1 LTIQSEVY
9 NSVVDRGYREGY
21 SAEQFIARQV
31 AKLQEELWEL
41 AQRIDLPIQVYRTI
55 ELAGKTS
62 KEWFDKGK
70 FSLDD
75 TSCATIELAGKTSK
89 EWFDKGKFS
98 LDDTSCAVWGLQQ
111 ELADIQVVVFC
122 LAEELSKMQ
131 SAQGGVKRVD
141 ITKLALDKA
150 RKDVQRG
157 IR

>member
-9 NSVVDRGYREGY
+9 NFVVDRGYREGY

-41 AQRIDLPIQVYRTI
+41 AQRVDLPIQVYR
-55 ELAGKTS
+55 
-62 KEWFDKGK
+62 
-70 FSLDD
+70 
-75 TSCATIELAGKTSK
+75 TIELAGKTSK

>member
-1 LTIQSEVY
+1 MTIQSEVY

-31 AKLQEELWEL
+31 AKLQEELWGL
-41 AQRIDLPIQVYRTI
+41 AQRIDLPIQVYR
-55 ELAGKTS
+55 
-62 KEWFDKGK
+62 
-70 FSLDD
+70 
-75 TSCATIELAGKTSK
+75 TIELAGKTSK

>member
-41 AQRIDLPIQVYRTI
+41 AQRIDLPIQVYR
-55 ELAGKTS
+55 
-62 KEWFDKGK
+62 
-70 FSLDD
+70 
-75 TSCATIELAGKTSK
+75 TIELAGKTSK